1 MRQKMKKLWLI
12 LFVLIL
18 YLPLHA
24 KAEVQDD
31 VDKLLKQDFNQGIG
45 QTLDNLDLKGM
56 EKYFEEQ
63 KAALKPLTQGKGL
76 EEFIREMAT
85 GNINADYGSI
95 FEYILSLF
103 FEGVKKSA
111 PYILQILVISL
122 LFSVLSGFAP
132 DFGQSNVSKTAFYAQ
147 YILIGGISVTIF
159 SQVFTEGVQLVNNI
173 SGFCSDYFPVLFFLL
188 TALGGLTSVNLLKPA
203 AAILTGAVSVFV
215 KSFIMPLLIILCIF
229 VLVNGLTSNIKFT
242 GFISLLKSIIKWA
255 LGIAFIVFIGIVA
268 IQGLLGAGFDGI
280 SIKAAKYTIDKV
292 VPIIGNMFSDTVD
305 TIVACSL
312 LIKNAVGV
320 AGILIIATMLLV
332 PVFNLLAQYFL
343 FKFAGAIVEP
353 VGDSNV
359 AQFLKGI
366 SDIIMHLIAILL
378 TTGAMFLISTAL
390 ITGAGNMN
398 VMLR

>member
-1 MRQKMKKLWLI
+1 MKKLWLI